1 MWRLLKKN
9 SCKTMIKNQSA
20 EGATELR
27 LIILSCLRHY
37 FESQKFRI
45 SKPQKDFEL

>member
-1 MWRLLKKN
+1 
-9 SCKTMIKNQSA
+9 MIKNQSA

-37 FESQKFRI
+37 FLEFKNFRT
-45 SKPQKDFEL
+45 SEMADKVNGQRTTVNSP